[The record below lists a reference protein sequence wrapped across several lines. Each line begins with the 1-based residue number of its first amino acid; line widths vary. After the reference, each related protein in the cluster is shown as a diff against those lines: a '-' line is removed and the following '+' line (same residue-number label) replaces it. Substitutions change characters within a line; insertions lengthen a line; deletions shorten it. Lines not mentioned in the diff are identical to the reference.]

1 MHKKMSSFNYA
12 EHEEDEDEKYEE
24 DVQKEEERTCLAEAI
39 HSILDTRPELTLAWA
54 ESVRKILHS
63 TDLSSPNPSSS
74 SSSNDA
80 SSDPCCHT
88 LGPWRHDQHQDRI
101 VAGLEGLILFFRE
114 ILPLF
119 RSLCVHIV
127 IKDQSHRR
135 QHTII
140 KTHCCLQGLETSKS

>member
-1 MHKKMSSFNYA
+1 MCMHKKMSSYNDA

-54 ESVRKILHS
+54 ESVRNILQS

-74 SSSNDA
+74 SSSSSSNDA
-80 SSDPCCHT
+80 LSDPCCHT
-88 LGPWRHDQHQDRI
+88 LGPWHHDQHQDRI
-101 VAGLEGLILFFRE
+101 VAGLEGLILFSRE

-127 IKDQSHRR
+127 IKDQSH
-135 QHTII
+135 
-140 KTHCCLQGLETSKS
+140 

>member
-1 MHKKMSSFNYA
+1 MCMHKKMSSYNDA

-54 ESVRKILHS
+54 ESVRKILQS

-101 VAGLEGLILFFRE
+101 VAGLEGLILFSRE

-127 IKDQSHRR
+127 IKDQSH
-135 QHTII
+135 
-140 KTHCCLQGLETSKS
+140 